1 MELTIKQQT
10 ITSREIAEMAGKQ
23 HKHVMEAI
31 RKMEPAWEK
40 VHGSKFGLTF
50 ITRQLPNGG
59 SKKDPQYLL
68 TKTETLYIATKFN
81 DEARARLVL
90 RWEELEKAEKHEP
103 LDVLRDIDSKLHA
116 LQSETEKLHTVRNTL
131 LTLYGTPC
139 IEKEGWKEL
148 FIENFGEELYI
159 HIRENIQEWVSTGEI
174 PSSDFNE
181 RYSLY
186 GVSSRKFLR
195 AIGNYCAN
203 NGIEFNPHKTVR
215 LNKKPARVRIFS

>member
-1 MELTIKQQT
+1 MELTVKQQT
-10 ITSREIAEMAGKQ
+10 ITSREIAEMAGKL
-23 HKHVMEAI
+23 HNDVLKSI

-40 VHGSKFGLTF
+40 V
-50 ITRQLPNGG
+50 NGG
-59 SKKDPQYLL
+59 NFSLVDYTDAKGEKRPQYLL

-103 LDVLRDIDSKLHA
+103 LDVLRDIDSRLQA

-131 LTLYGTPC
+131 LSLYGTPS

-159 HIRENIQEWVSTGEI
+159 HIHENIQEWVSTGEI

>member
-10 ITSREIAEMAGKQ
+10 ITSREIAEMAGKR
-23 HKHVMEAI
+23 HDHVLRDI
-31 RKMEPAWEK
+31 RKMEVAWEK
-40 VHGSKFGLTF
+40 ITQTKFGV
-50 ITRQLPNGG
+50 
-59 SKKDPQYLL
+59 SAYKDSTGRSLPQYLL

-116 LQSETEKLHTVRNTL
+116 LQLQTEKLHTVRNTL
-131 LTLYGTPC
+131 LTLYGTPN

-159 HIRENIQEWVSTGEI
+159 HIHENIQEWVSTGEI

-215 LNKKPARVRIFS
+215 LNKKPARVRMFS